1 MGLFHYLRYGLAVL
15 LAFIDI
21 KMLLAEGC
29 HIPAHWA
36 LVVIGEFFTVKT
48 CLAAYS
54 VPGTNVSATDDFL
67 GKA

>member
-1 MGLFHYLRYGLAVL
+1 MGLFHYLRNGLAVL

-21 KMLLAEGC
+21 KMLLTEGC

-36 LVVIGEFFTVKT
+36 LVVLGEFLLSARVS
-48 CLAAYS
+48 LPYS
-54 VPGTNVSATDDFL
+54 VPDTNVSATDDFL